1 MAEETSTTVPPAAE
15 PPKANPLAKPAATS
29 ASPIGPTIKK
39 PVIGG
44 GLKPGLKLPPKPA
57 SPLKTVAA
65 ASPLKPGL
73 KMPAAPALKS
83 GLKLPTKPVI
93 RKPGSGLTPV
103 RPHLPGAAAS
113 APAPAAAAPAPAP
126 APAAAPAPAPAPAAP
141 AAAPAAAAKPADA
154 LDTLKAVTKNLKS
167 LTSPIPQQA
176 ILRKT
181 GIIADPSQS
190 LTEAQKQAAKSKT
203 SRISLADAV
212 GAAPVKNDGAPMKT
226 IRIKRPVDLPLDGP
240 GSASAKKATARIVA
254 PPSVASEE
262 PAAPAASAEVSA
274 TQRKTLK
281 ITRPGGGTVRPAG
294 RFGVKKP
301 GAPAAPA
308 AAPAPAESAAVAD
321 IPDIPDIP
329 AMPTNVPAFAA
340 PSASGDT
347 VPDVPPAVATLG
359 VVAQLAAC
367 IVMGA
372 LAWFL
377 YQDSTISL
385 F

>member
-29 ASPIGPTIKK
+29 ASPIGPAIKK

-57 SPLKTVAA
+57 SPLKTVASS
-65 ASPLKPGL
+65 SPLKPGL

-103 RPHLPGAAAS
+103 KPHLPGAAVAS
-113 APAPAAAAPAPAP
+113 APATPAPAPAAPAPAP
-126 APAAAPAPAPAPAAP
+126 APASAV
-141 AAAPAAAAKPADA
+141 AAKPANA
-154 LDTLKAVTKNLKS
+154 LDTLKTVTKNLKS

-176 ILRKT
+176 ILHKT
-181 GIIADPSQS
+181 GIIADSSQS

-240 GSASAKKATARIVA
+240 GAATAKKATAKIVA
-254 PPSVASEE
+254 PPSVAAE
-262 PAAPAASAEVSA
+262 APAAAPAEVSA

-281 ITRPGGGTVRPAG
+281 ISRPGGGAVRPAG
-294 RFGVKKP
+294 RFGIKKP
-301 GAPAAPA
+301 GAPAAP
-308 AAPAPAESAAVAD
+308 APAPAESAAVAD

-347 VPDVPPAVATLG
+347 VPDVPPAVTTLS

-367 IVMGA
+367 IAISA
-372 LAWFL
+372 LVWFL
-377 YQDSTISL
+377 YQDCSIQL